1 MKGAAFPFSGPF
13 FPGRVSALL
22 LPALLLFFASCGPG
36 EREPSGAV
44 PPGSSSRVSDPE
56 KRAGGEGTFL
66 GTVEEVFH
74 SGGYTYAR
82 VRKGGRDVWVAGP
95 ETALK
100 KGERLA
106 FLRGAPLEDFHSKTL
121 GRTFKKLY
129 FVSRFR
135 KVGGKSATVGD
146 RGREGKRK
154 GPGVRA
160 KEKPGRVYTVA
171 LLWKKKAG
179 LGGKVVR
186 VRGVVT
192 KVNAGIMGKNWIHLA
207 DAGAPKGAR
216 DLVFTTKDRVEEG
229 EKVLVRGKVGLN
241 RDFGYGYRYEMIL
254 EEGFVE
260 ARER

>member
-1 MKGAAFPFSGPF
+1 MKGSSFFSFGLS
-13 FPGRVSALL
+13 FPGRVSALFF
-22 LPALLLFFASCGPG
+22 PALFLFFASCGPG
-36 EREPSGAV
+36 EGGASGAV
-44 PPGSSSRVSDPE
+44 PPGSSRVSRPE
-56 KRAGGEGTFL
+56 KGAGGDGTFL
-66 GTVEEVFH
+66 GTVEEVFY

-82 VRKGGRDVWVAGP
+82 VRKGVQDVWVAGP
-95 ETALK
+95 ATALK

-135 KVGGKSATVGD
+135 KVGGKTGTGG
-146 RGREGKRK
+146 GRRKEGTGK
-154 GPGVRA
+154 GSGTRA
-160 KEKPGRVYTVA
+160 REKTGRVYTVA
-171 LLWKKKAG
+171 LLWKRKAG